1 MRTVRGTAAL
11 WILTWVLLVAA
22 PAAALAT
29 PGWSAPGSVG
39 IPSGAAAAKVAYAS
53 GGVATVAY
61 IQITSQTPLTTA
73 LHVGVIAVGGS
84 YVDELTIPSTA
95 NALPGDVSLSEAP
108 DGAAVVEYETVSS
121 TAANAN
127 VAVYALQRS
136 AGADTWGSPITI
148 TPPAPR
154 DSVHPTQMVT
164 AISADGSAAAAIERV
179 DSTDAAPGGDRI
191 DVTVAN
197 HGGAWGSPTEIS
209 LSGEDNE
216 SVALAFDS
224 TDNLTAAFTSASP
237 AATERPTAEVA
248 TRSGS
253 TGVWGAPVMVSAAS
267 PTDFLGSALQ
277 LGVAP
282 DGSAVVAYQLVTA
295 SHTLDTW
302 ATTRSGASGG
312 WTAPADVTP
321 GSASAAPFAVGVSPS
336 DKAYVIY
343 SYQGTNS
350 GLNCVGAVRA
360 NVGGTFTSPACISP
374 QNYQPFAIAGVTFL
388 GSDAYFAFT
397 GAPNGGSDYDLEADR
412 WTDGAPGADS
422 PTTIVSPQAATPLL
436 VAVEPDENGGVP
448 VFFSPDSGTTID
460 ASAWDTGGPSLISSS
475 VPATAV
481 AGQAISLE
489 AKFTDLWSGPAT
501 SPSWS
506 FGDGTSGSGASV
518 SHTYATPG
526 TYLADASSADSLGNT
541 TTRQFVITVTAA
553 STPAPGPATTSAVQL
568 ELSAVHQ
575 THASWLEKKRAHR
588 KGRQPAVGTAFHF
601 TLSTAAAVT
610 ITFTG
615 SRAGH
620 KVGKKCVA
628 GASGGG
634 KHARCS
640 LRISD
645 VMTISG
651 HSGSNTLNF
660 IGAIRGHAKLAPGNY
675 AVTFTASNSAFTS
688 STSKLHFAIL
698 RR

>member
-1 MRTVRGTAAL
+1 MRTVRRTAAL

-22 PAAALAT
+22 PAAALAA
-29 PGWSAPGSVG
+29 PGWSAPKSVG
-39 IPSGAAAAKVAYAS
+39 IPSGVAAEKIAYAS

-108 DGAAVVEYETVSS
+108 DGAAVMEYETVSS
-121 TAANAN
+121 TAPNAN
-127 VAVYALQRS
+127 VAIYASERPV
-136 AGADTWGSPITI
+136 GTDVWGTPVMI

-154 DSVHPTQMVT
+154 DSVHATQMVT
-164 AISADGSAAAAIERV
+164 AISADGSAAAGIEHV

-191 DVTVAN
+191 DVAVAN
-197 HGGAWGSPTEIS
+197 HGGAWGSLTEIS

-224 TDNLTAAFTSASP
+224 SDNLTAAFTSASP
-237 AATERPTAEVA
+237 AGTERPTAEVA

-267 PTDFLGSALQ
+267 PTDFLGSPLQ

-282 DGSAVVAYQLVTA
+282 DGSAVVAYQLWAA

-312 WTAPADVTP
+312 WTVPADVTP
-321 GSASAAPFAVGVSPS
+321 GSASAAPGAVGVSPS
-336 DKAYVIY
+336 DKAYVLY

-360 NVGGTFTSPACISP
+360 NVGGTFTAPACISP
-374 QNYQPFAIAGVTFL
+374 QNYQPSAIAGVTFL

-397 GAPNGGSDYDLEADR
+397 GQPNGGSDSDLEADR
-412 WTDGAPGADS
+412 WADSAPGPDS
-422 PTTIVSPQAATPLL
+422 PTTIVSPQAVTPLL

-448 VFFSPDSGTTID
+448 VLFSPDSGTTID
-460 ASAWDTGGPSLISSS
+460 ASAWDTGGPSLVSAS

-489 AKFTDLWSGPAT
+489 AQFTDQWSGPVTA
-501 SPSWS
+501 PSWS

-526 TYLADASSADSLGNT
+526 TYVADASSADSLGNT
-541 TTRQFVITVTAA
+541 TTRQFSITVTAA
-553 STPAPGPATTSAVQL
+553 STPAPATTTAVPL

-601 TLSTAAAVT
+601 TLSTAATVT

-628 GASGGG
+628 GASGGA

-640 LRISD
+640 LRVSD

-651 HSGSNTLNF
+651 NSGPNTLNF
-660 IGAIRGHAKLAPGNY
+660 VGAIKGHAKLAPGNY
-675 AVTFTASNSAFTS
+675 AVTFTASNSSLRSA
-688 STSKLHFAIL
+688 TSKLHFAIL
-698 RR
+698 HR